1 MPERTITEQLVREA
15 PEIEAFKLG
24 LLQSGRDLANIP
36 LQDQIPQQQV
46 ADLSSLEK
54 QALAGAGTAGGIGG
68 YRGLAQTGRG
78 TLSGGLGVF
87 NQGLNVLDA
96 TAGDFGQSAAAATSA
111 AAKLAQAGGQF
122 GIGPGYTAEQFGGGP
137 GYTAE
142 RFGGGPG
149 YTAEQFGGGPGYT
162 AEGFD
167 PATISRFQN
176 PFEDQA
182 VQQALADIRREGDI
196 AANQQAAA
204 AAQAQAFGGS
214 RDILQREELGRN
226 VLEQQA
232 RTAAQM
238 RQAGYQDAAQRAQAD
253 FADQQRR
260 AQAQAQFGTQTGL
273 QAFEDAQ
280 RRAQAQ
286 AQFGTQSQ
294 QQAFEDEQRRAQAQA
309 QFGTQT
315 GLQAFE
321 DAQRRAQAESQF
333 GTQTG
338 LQAFEQARQRDLAQ
352 AQQLQGIGSLYGN
365 IGSLRSNVAGQYGSL
380 GQAGSN
386 VGVQQLQ
393 AAQQAQDQGLREIGL
408 QQTLGGLERAQQ
420 QSALDAAFNRDRQQ
434 LYEPYTR
441 LSWLS
446 DIYKGAPSTQ
456 SSLGS
461 VTSPSQPL
469 PSVAQQIGGIGTGIL
484 GAAVGAKALGNLF

>member
-1 MPERTITEQLVREA
+1 MPDRTITEQLVREA

-46 ADLSSLEK
+46 AGLSSLEK

-78 TLSGGLGVF
+78 ALSGGLGVF

-96 TAGDFGQSAAAATSA
+96 TAGDLGQGAAAATSA

-122 GIGPGYTAEQFGGGP
+122 GVGPGYTAQQF
-137 GYTAE
+137 A
-142 RFGGGPG
+142 
-149 YTAEQFGGGPGYT
+149 GGPGYT

-196 AANQQAAA
+196 AGNQQAAA
-204 AAQAQAFGGS
+204 AAQTGAFGGS
-214 RDILQREELGRN
+214 RDILQRGELGRN
-226 VLEQQA
+226 IFEQQA

-280 RRAQAQ
+280 RREQAQ
-286 AQFGTQSQ
+286 
-294 QQAFEDEQRRAQAQA
+294 
-309 QFGTQT
+309 
-315 GLQAFE
+315 
-321 DAQRRAQAESQF
+321 SQF

-365 IGSLRSNVAGQYGSL
+365 IGSLRSSVAGQYGNL

-446 DIYKGAPSTQ
+446 DIYKGAPSST

>member
-122 GIGPGYTAEQFGGGP
+122 GI
-137 GYTAE
+137 
-142 RFGGGPG
+142 GPG

>member
-1 MPERTITEQLVREA
+1 MSTRTIQEQVVREA
-15 PEIEAFKLG
+15 PEIEAIKLG

-36 LQDQIPQQQV
+36 LQNQIPIQQV
-46 ADLSSLEK
+46 AGLSNLEK
-54 QALAGAGTAGGIGG
+54 QAIAGAGTAGGIGG
-68 YRGLAQTGRG
+68 YRALAQTGRAALG
-78 TLSGGLGVF
+78 GGLGVF

-96 TAGDFGQSAAAATSA
+96 TSGDLTQAGAAATSSA
-111 AAKLAQAGGQF
+111 KKLAEAGGQF
-122 GIGPGYTAEQFGGGP
+122 QPGPQYTAQQFGGGPGYTAQQFGGGP

-142 RFGGGPG
+142 S
-149 YTAEQFGGGPGYT
+149 
-162 AEGFD
+162 FD
-167 PATISRFQN
+167 PSTISRYQN

-182 VQQALADIRREGDI
+182 VQQALADIRREGEI
-196 AANQQAAA
+196 AGNQQAAS
-204 AAQAQAFGGS
+204 AAQTGAFGGS
-214 RDILQREELGRN
+214 RDILQRGELGRN
-226 VLEQQA
+226 IFEQQA

-280 RRAQAQ
+280 RREQAQ
-286 AQFGTQSQ
+286 
-294 QQAFEDEQRRAQAQA
+294 
-309 QFGTQT
+309 
-315 GLQAFE
+315 
-321 DAQRRAQAESQF
+321 SQF

-365 IGSLRSNVAGQYGSL
+365 LGSLRSNVAGQYGSL
-380 GQAGSN
+380 GQAGAN

-393 AAQQAQDQGLREIGL
+393 AATQAQDQGIKELGL
-408 QQTLGGLERAQQ
+408 QQTLGGLERARTQT
-420 QSALDAAFNRDRQQ
+420 ALDAAYNRDRQQ

-484 GAAVGAKALGNLF
+484 GAAVGAQQLGKLF

>member
-1 MPERTITEQLVREA
+1 MSTRTIQEQVVREA
-15 PEIEAFKLG
+15 PEIEAIKLG

-36 LQDQIPQQQV
+36 LQNRIPIQQV
-46 ADLSSLEK
+46 AGLSNLER
-54 QALAGAGTAGGIGG
+54 QAIAGAGTAGGIGG
-68 YRGLAQTGRG
+68 YRALAQTGRAALG
-78 TLSGGLGVF
+78 GGLGVF

-96 TAGDFGQSAAAATSA
+96 TSSDLTQAGAAATSSA
-111 AAKLAQAGGQF
+111 RKLAEAGGQF
-122 GIGPGYTAEQFGGGP
+122 QPGPQYTAQQFGGGP
-137 GYTAE
+137 GYTA
-142 RFGGGPG
+142 GS
-149 YTAEQFGGGPGYT
+149 
-162 AEGFD
+162 FD
-167 PATISRFQN
+167 PSTISRYQN

-182 VQQALADIRREGDI
+182 VQQALADIRREGEI
-196 AANQQAAA
+196 AGNQQAAS
-204 AAQAQAFGGS
+204 AAQTGAFGGS
-214 RDILQREELGRN
+214 RDILQRGELGRN
-226 VLEQQA
+226 IFEQQA

-280 RRAQAQ
+280 RREQAQ
-286 AQFGTQSQ
+286 
-294 QQAFEDEQRRAQAQA
+294 
-309 QFGTQT
+309 
-315 GLQAFE
+315 
-321 DAQRRAQAESQF
+321 SQF

-365 IGSLRSNVAGQYGSL
+365 LGSLRSNVAGQYGSL
-380 GQAGSN
+380 GQAGAN

-393 AAQQAQDQGLREIGL
+393 AATQAQDQGIKELGL
-408 QQTLGGLERAQQ
+408 QQTLGGLERARTQT
-420 QSALDAAFNRDRQQ
+420 ALDAAYNRDRQQ

-484 GAAVGAKALGNLF
+484 GAAVGAQQLGKLF

>member
-1 MPERTITEQLVREA
+1 MPETTVTEQFLREA

-46 ADLSSLEK
+46 AGLSNLEQ

-68 YRGLAQTGRG
+68 YRGLAQTGRQ
-78 TLSGGLGVF
+78 TLGGGLGVF
-87 NQGLNVLDA
+87 NQGLGVLDA
-96 TAGDFGQSAAAATSA
+96 TSGDFGQSAAAATSSA
-111 AAKLAQAGGQF
+111 RKLAEAGGRFQAGPQ
-122 GIGPGYTAEQFGGGP
+122 YTAQ
-137 GYTAE
+137 
-142 RFGGGPG
+142 
-149 YTAEQFGGGPGYT
+149 QFGGGPGYT

-167 PATISRFQN
+167 PSTISRFQN

-182 VQQALADIRREGDI
+182 VQQALADIRREGEI
-196 AANQQAAA
+196 AANQQTAS
-204 AAQAQAFGGS
+204 AAQAGALGGS
-214 RDILQREELGRN
+214 RDILQRGELGRN
-226 VLEQQA
+226 IFEQQA
-232 RTAAQM
+232 RTASQM
-238 RQAGYQDAAQRAQAD
+238 RQAGYQDSAQRAQAD

-273 QAFEDAQ
+273 QAFEEAQ
-280 RRAQAQ
+280 RR
-286 AQFGTQSQ
+286 
-294 QQAFEDEQRRAQAQA
+294 EQAQA

-321 DAQRRAQAESQF
+321 DAQRREQAQSQF

-365 IGSLRSNVAGQYGSL
+365 LGSLRSNVAGQYGNL

-393 AAQQAQDQGLREIGL
+393 AAQQAQDQGTREIGL

-446 DIYKGAPSTQ
+446 DIYKGAPSSQ

-461 VTSPSQPL
+461 VTSPSEPL

-484 GAAVGAKALGNLF
+484 GAAVGAKAIGNLF

>member
-78 TLSGGLGVF
+78 TLGGGLGVF

-122 GIGPGYTAEQFGGGP
+122 GIGPGYTAE
-137 GYTAE
+137 

-149 YTAEQFGGGPGYT
+149 YTAEGFGGGPGYT

-204 AAQAQAFGGS
+204 AAQAEAFGGS
-214 RDILQREELGRN
+214 RDILQRGELGRN

-238 RQAGYQDAAQRAQAD
+238 RQAGYQDSAQRAQAD

-280 RRAQAQ
+280 RRAQ
-286 AQFGTQSQ
+286 S
-294 QQAFEDEQRRAQAQA
+294 QA

-315 GLQAFE
+315 QQQAFE
-321 DAQRRAQAESQF
+321 DAQRRAQAQSQF